1 MDFNAAIDIIIKDL
15 REAQQI
21 IDDLRKY
28 PGVPSF
34 QIELAKTKC
43 ESAAGFIEFLKGY
56 KAEPENSNITASE
69 KAEIPW
75 ADTPSGR
82 SQTDPGQGPR
92 RVTPEAPPPVAENK
106 VNEVQ
111 RTNGTPA
118 GIPSGL
124 SGVIHSEAPAAKK
137 GVESVIIAD
146 KFSHLSTR
154 FNEQLGSGRTT
165 EDMSELMKS
174 KPLANLSEA
183 IGINDKFLFIRE
195 IFKGNKEIYSQAITR
210 LDHTG
215 SLPEARELI
224 MGYKG
229 DDEENEAVKQLLDIV
244 KRKFPAHE

>member
-28 PGVPSF
+28 PGVPPF
-34 QIELAKTKC
+34 QVELAKTKC
-43 ESAAGFIEFLKGY
+43 ESAAGFITFLKGY
-56 KAEPENSNITASE
+56 KADSENRNIPAVKEE
-69 KAEIPW
+69 KTPVTE
-75 ADTPSGR
+75 TPSVEA
-82 SQTDPGQGPR
+82 QADPGQGPQT
-92 RVTPEAPPPVAENK
+92 VAPEAPPPIAENK
-106 VNEVQ
+106 VIEVQ
-111 RTNGTPA
+111 KTNGRPA
-118 GIPSGL
+118 GVSAGV
-124 SGVIHSEAPAAKK
+124 SGVSHSEPVAARK
-137 GVESVIIAD
+137 GVESAIIAD
-146 KFSHLSTR
+146 KFSHLSAR
-154 FNEQLGSGRTT
+154 FNEQLGSGRTS
-165 EDMSELMKS
+165 EDMSELIKS
-174 KPLANLSEA
+174 KPLTNLAEA

-195 IFKGNKEIYSQAITR
+195 IFNGNKEIYSQAITR